1 MPTPVLCPAALGQT
15 DPSYGP
21 GLAELCPQTVTA
33 SAQGGWH
40 RPRHPRT
47 ACRRVLDAGET
58 ALSVKSWALEPCSWG
73 RSRQR
78 VAALTLR
85 SEAESRESGQPAGG
99 AAVGQRSYFIQGGR
113 EGLADGGE
121 QSARAGGTALHRPG
135 GHRGFGGRQRR
146 KRAASG
152 PRLPQDRWPV
162 GLCLCPGSRARA
174 GPSRGAL
181 GPAPC

>member
-15 DPSYGP
+15 DPSCGP

-47 ACRRVLDAGET
+47 ACRRVVDAGET

-73 RSRQR
+73 RSRR
-78 VAALTLR
+78 RAAALTLR

-99 AAVGQRSYFIQGGR
+99 AAVGQRLYFIPGGR

-135 GHRGFGGRQRR
+135 GHRGFGGQQGGPTGG
-146 KRAASG
+146 SG
-152 PRLPQDRWPV
+152 GESVRPAGPT
-162 GLCLCPGSRARA
+162 CPGTS
-174 GPSRGAL
+174 GL
-181 GPAPC
+181 